1 MGSVTVRAP
10 GGGYPVLIGQGAL
23 SALPDTVAGLAPS
36 RVALVTDRTVWP
48 LWGEGVVQVLTG
60 AGIEAPVHVLP
71 AGEQAKSFP
80 HLQEVL
86 AFLEREHVDRRGLVL
101 ALGGGTVG
109 DVAGFAAAVW
119 LRGVRWVGV
128 PTTLLAMVDSS
139 VGGKTGINTEET
151 KNGVGAFW
159 QPAAVISDLATLS
172 TLPEGEVT
180 SAFGEIV
187 KYGVAM
193 DADLAERLL
202 READR
207 LRAREA
213 VPLEQVVDRCVQLKA
228 EVIAADE
235 RESGG
240 RAILNYGHTVG
251 HAIEAASGYRATH
264 GRAVSQGMRVAARL
278 AVAQRLCDP
287 SVVEAQE
294 ALLGAYCLPG
304 PLPAVTADQVLAA
317 LPRDKKSTGG
327 RIGWVLPRRLGR
339 CQVAVPVPP
348 DTVEREVREVVAG

>member
-1 MGSVTVRAP
+1 V
-10 GGGYPVLIGQGAL
+10 YPVLIGQGAL
-23 SALPDTVAGLAPS
+23 AALAETVAGLAPS
-36 RVALVTDRTVWP
+36 RVALVTDENVFR
-48 LWGEGVVQVLTG
+48 LWGEGAAEALSG
-60 AGIEAPVHVLP
+60 AGIDARVHVV
-71 AGEQAKSFP
+71 ADREEAKTLAQ
-80 HLQEVL
+80 LQQVL
-86 AFLEREHVDRRGLVL
+86 DFLEREHLDRRGVVV

-159 QPAAVISDLATLS
+159 QPAAVVSDLATLS
-172 TLPEGEVT
+172 TLPEGEIA

-193 DADLAERLL
+193 DADLAERLR
-202 READR
+202 RESVR
-207 LRAREA
+207 LQAREA
-213 VPLEQVVDRCVQLKA
+213 VPLEQVVDRCIELKA

-264 GRAVSQGMRVAARL
+264 GRAISQGMRVAVRL

-287 SVVEAQE
+287 SVMEAQE
-294 ALLGAYCLPG
+294 DLLEAYRLPG

-317 LPRDKKSTGG
+317 LPRDKKATGG

-339 CQVAVPVPP
+339 CQVGVAVPPEA
-348 DTVEREVREVVAG
+348 VEREVREVFPTGVAG